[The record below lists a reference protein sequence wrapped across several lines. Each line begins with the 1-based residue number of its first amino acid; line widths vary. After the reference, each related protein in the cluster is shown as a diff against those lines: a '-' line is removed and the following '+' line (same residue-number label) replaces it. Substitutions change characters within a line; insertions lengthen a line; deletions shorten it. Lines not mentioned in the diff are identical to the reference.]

1 MLRSLRNKREYFDE
15 PNEYRILRLARE
27 ARRLARIDI
36 VKRTQLSKTTVS
48 EITGRLV
55 DAGFLVPVG
64 RGPSGKR
71 GGRKRELLEF
81 NPDAAFVVGVDI
93 ERTRTDVALTNLD
106 ATILQR
112 STFSYHA
119 GSPPRE
125 VLSKLVSTLR
135 GFGKHSKD
143 FRDKVIGIGV
153 GLPGVI
159 DREQGIVKV
168 ADTLQGWEGC
178 NITSVLEQEFELPV
192 FLENDV
198 KARTLGELIFGSGRS
213 VRDAVYLWLGD
224 GIGAGLVIDG
234 RLHHGFT
241 HSAGEIGYNGITQ
254 SLRVGPQYP
263 LLYNKQHDIGE
274 LLSESNIARALGRD
288 RLKKRA
294 STQNLIAALRAN
306 DKRAD
311 QLLEEISDIIG
322 SLSITIVNMLNPEV
336 ILLGGELFWN
346 SERLVTSIQKK
357 VKSDILPVPANAVRI
372 AAASL
377 KEDGVLLGSVGLV
390 LFDLFRPTREA
401 TETAKPNVHKSAVS
415 TTIVNRYAPY
425 VINK

>member
-1 MLRSLRNKREYFDE
+1 MLRNLRNKREYFDE

-27 ARRLARIDI
+27 ARRIARIDL

-81 NPDAAFVVGVDI
+81 NPDAAFVIGVDI

-112 STFSYHA
+112 STFSYPA
-119 GSPPRE
+119 GSPPRI
-125 VLSKLVSTLR
+125 VLSKLLTTLR
-135 GFGKHSKD
+135 GFGKYSKD
-143 FRDKVIGIGV
+143 FREKVIGIGV

-159 DREQGIVKV
+159 DSEHGIIKV
-168 ADTLQGWEGC
+168 ADTLKGWEGC
-178 NITSVLEQEFELPV
+178 NITSVLEKEFELPV

-241 HSAGEIGYNGITQ
+241 HSAGEIGYNGVTQ

-263 LLYNKQHDIGE
+263 LLYNGQHDIGE

-288 RLKKRA
+288 RSRKGA
-294 STQNLIAALRAN
+294 STQNLIAALRIN
-306 DKRAD
+306 DERAD

-346 SERLVTSIQKK
+346 FERLVQSIRDK

-377 KEDGVLLGSVGLV
+377 NKDGVLLGSVGHV
-390 LFDLFRPTREA
+390 LFDLFRPTRE
-401 TETAKPNVHKSAVS
+401 TKETAKP
-415 TTIVNRYAPY
+415 TP
-425 VINK
+425 

>member
-112 STFSYHA
+112 STFSYPA

-178 NITSVLEQEFELPV
+178 NITSVLKKNLSSLF
-192 FLENDV
+192 FL
-198 KARTLGELIFGSGRS
+198 RTTS
-213 VRDAVYLWLGD
+213 
-224 GIGAGLVIDG
+224 
-234 RLHHGFT
+234 RL
-241 HSAGEIGYNGITQ
+241 A
-254 SLRVGPQYP
+254 PW
-263 LLYNKQHDIGE
+263 
-274 LLSESNIARALGRD
+274 
-288 RLKKRA
+288 
-294 STQNLIAALRAN
+294 AN
-306 DKRAD
+306 
-311 QLLEEISDIIG
+311 
-322 SLSITIVNMLNPEV
+322 
-336 ILLGGELFWN
+336 
-346 SERLVTSIQKK
+346 
-357 VKSDILPVPANAVRI
+357 
-372 AAASL
+372 
-377 KEDGVLLGSVGLV
+377 
-390 LFDLFRPTREA
+390 
-401 TETAKPNVHKSAVS
+401 
-415 TTIVNRYAPY
+415 
-425 VINK
+425 